1 MAKLSDLPL
10 KYRLFL
16 RSYPFRRVDWRPGAV
31 LTTPL
36 PSARIAAITS
46 AGYYLP
52 DQAPFDSSRRGGDTS
67 YRIIPEDADLNAVQ
81 IGNRSDAFD
90 SSGIEADKNLS
101 LPLDRLRNLERDRL
115 IGTVAPRHFS
125 IMGSITAPGRL
136 ISHTAPEIAEMLRED
151 RVDAVLLPPVRPLC
165 HPPILLLHS

>member
-52 DQAPFDSSRRGGDTS
+52 DQAPFDSSRRGGDTPH
-67 YRIIPEDADLNAVQ
+67 RIIPEGADLNTVQ
-81 IGNRSDAFD
+81 IGNRRDAPD
-90 SSGIEADKNLS
+90 SGG
-101 LPLDRLRNLERDRL
+101 LEREQKL
-115 IGTVAPRHFS
+115 S
-125 IMGSITAPGRL
+125 
-136 ISHTAPEIAEMLRED
+136 
-151 RVDAVLLPPVRPLC
+151 
-165 HPPILLLHS
+165 